1 MVDTSEKESNILR
14 LPYTKIN
21 TLFLPT
27 SVQVRSEDTTTLRPT
42 HAEHDTC
49 GKCAEQTVT
58 AVPAKPLAL
67 CNPERRA
74 RFAGRAFTADRYF
87 LGWWRGENPF
97 ENVQHIHCSISAGW
111 YNVYVGAW
119 VGRRGGG
126 EAQEIYAFSEPRA
139 LRARLGF
146 KKNAL
151 CGLTRSSFA

>member
-42 HAEHDTC
+42 DAEHDTC
-49 GKCAEQTVT
+49 GKCAEPTVT

-67 CNPERRA
+67 CNTERRA
-74 RFAGRAFTADRYF
+74 RFAGTADRCF
-87 LGWWRGENPF
+87 LGWGRGENPF
-97 ENVQHIHCSISAGW
+97 ENVQHIHCTISAGW

-126 EAQEIYAFSEPRA
+126 AKRKRYTHSANRVLSERVLVSKRMLYA
-139 LRARLGF
+139 G
-146 KKNAL
+146 
-151 CGLTRSSFA
+151 